1 MNTFEKRQKVADRK
15 FVDRVC
21 YVLMVVGGVCVISA
35 VVIRLLW
42 MKIFDIAFSGKALQA
57 MDVNYQVTKALVNF
71 AMYNIPLTLGI
82 FGGVCVVGALLLP
95 FIHLVSEGLS
105 WSGRKLL
112 SLRRA
117 KHAR

>member
-1 MNTFEKRQKVADRK
+1 
-15 FVDRVC
+15 
-21 YVLMVVGGVCVISA
+21 
-35 VVIRLLW
+35 
-42 MKIFDIAFSGKALQA
+42 
-57 MDVNYQVTKALVNF
+57 
-71 AMYNIPLTLGI
+71 MYNIPLTLGI